1 MIFLKKKTFK
11 KRIIFFIVSFIVF
24 LLISY
29 KFWLIQI
36 GKYLVFQTALKPAD
50 VIVVLGGGEKE
61 RAYQGIKL
69 FKEKYAKK
77 IIFTGEKLDVPF
89 LEEVHW
95 AQLAKKEA
103 VLNGIEEKDIII
115 VLESHS
121 TYDDAL
127 LIKKIV
133 KKYEFKSLIIV
144 TEPYHIKRAFFVFKK
159 RFKKSA
165 VNLMFYPVQDSWFS
179 ANNWWFSEKGL
190 VRVNNEYIKF
200 IYYLCKGY
208 I

>member
-1 MIFLKKKTFK
+1 MIFLKKETFK
-11 KRIIFFIVSFIVF
+11 KRITFFSIFFMFF
-24 LLISY
+24 LLSSY

-36 GKYLVFQTALKPAD
+36 GEYLVFQTSLKPAD

-61 RAYQGIKL
+61 RADQGIKL

-77 IIFTGEKLDVPF
+77 IIFTGEKLDVPS

-103 VLNGIEEKDIII
+103 MLKGIEEKDIIV

-127 LIKKIV
+127 LIEKIV
-133 KKYEFKSLIIV
+133 KKYGFKSLIIV

-165 VNLMFYPVQDSWFS
+165 INLMFYPVQDSWFS
-179 ANNWWFSEKGL
+179 ANNWWSSEKGL

-200 IYYLCKGY
+200 IYYLGKGY